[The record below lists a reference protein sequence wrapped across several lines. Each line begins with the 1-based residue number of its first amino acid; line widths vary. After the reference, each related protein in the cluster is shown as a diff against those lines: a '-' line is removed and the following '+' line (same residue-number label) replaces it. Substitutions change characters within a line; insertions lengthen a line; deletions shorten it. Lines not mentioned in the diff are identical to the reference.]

1 MPVKY
6 KFIQVQNSEYNKN
19 EMYHDKELI
28 DNKINYEQVKNY
40 FLEIGKKHELV
51 EDDMINTKFI
61 INNSQ
66 NMSLNEE
73 TDFLISSDET
83 KIIFVFTVE
92 KDTRA
97 KLLKLFDEKGM
108 VGEKKT
114 VEVKESSSPDPNI
127 VKPIPEEE
135 IKITNDIIQE
145 SNKKTLELFGD
156 KDFKTLLTIYKRNP
170 DVFKT
175 FSSYVCNGD
184 VLVDSFESKISE
196 SFEYTEQLD
205 QIKSLSL
212 SIPDDKIIESLTKN
226 RGHLNLSL
234 RYLLYNVD
242 DMINEKDIKME
253 IIE

>member
-1 MPVKY
+1 M
-6 KFIQVQNSEYNKN
+6 
-19 EMYHDKELI
+19 
-28 DNKINYEQVKNY
+28 
-40 FLEIGKKHELV
+40 
-51 EDDMINTKFI
+51 
-61 INNSQ
+61 
-66 NMSLNEE
+66 
-73 TDFLISSDET
+73 
-83 KIIFVFTVE
+83 
-92 KDTRA
+92 
-97 KLLKLFDEKGM
+97 
-108 VGEKKT
+108 
-114 VEVKESSSPDPNI
+114 
-127 VKPIPEEE
+127 
-135 IKITNDIIQE
+135 
-145 SNKKTLELFGD
+145 
-156 KDFKTLLTIYKRNP
+156 
-170 DVFKT
+170 FKT